1 MNSTIEQLLSAA
13 VEQQLAGNTEAA
25 SGLYNR
31 VLAINPNDISALV
44 NKSAILIEHQNY
56 IDAKLLLEKAIKIAP
71 KDVEALN
78 NYGNVLKE
86 LGEANNS
93 IAQFQLAHEIKPN
106 NSIISSN
113 LGRALLRR
121 GDYKS
126 AIQILE
132 SAIKINPSNSGLRF
146 INALAL
152 PIIPENLNQLE
163 DARKRQHALVDDLL
177 TDNLKLTDPLAEIG
191 MTNFIAAYQGF
202 DDYDIQKKLAMCYQF
217 ACSKLN
223 YIAPH
228 IGQKRKNGKI
238 RIGFI
243 SAHLGNHTISKLNYS
258 LISGLNKNKFELH
271 LFCLGA
277 TTRSKD
283 QTLERF
289 TDNVDKISFPHSTLD
304 HMQSTISKAELD
316 LVYYPDIGMEPLSYF
331 LGFSRLAPVQ
341 CVTWGHPISTGI
353 STIDYFISS
362 ELTELATSNPQY
374 TEKLLRLNCFS
385 TDYVRPNKPN
395 LKKSRAD
402 FKLKEET
409 HLYICPQSL
418 FKFHP
423 DFDEILASILRADLY
438 GEIILIEG
446 QHQDWDIRL
455 KSRFKERLPDVANRI
470 KFLPRLSR
478 LDFLEFVSLADV
490 ILDTPHFCG
499 GNTSYEA
506 FSLGKIVVT
515 LPSKFLRGRLTL
527 GLYRQMGIDMLIARN
542 AEEYVKIAVKYGR
555 NKQAR
560 DSTETLIRKA
570 QKAIFGTKNS
580 ILAHEKFFLEVTK
593 VDNC

>member
-1 MNSTIEQLLSAA
+1 MNSTTEQFLSAA
-13 VEQQLAGNTEAA
+13 VEQQLAGNTDEA
-25 SGLYNR
+25 SRLYNR
-31 VLAINPNDISALV
+31 VLATNPNNVTALV
-44 NKSAILIEHQNY
+44 NQSVIFIDHQNY
-56 IDAKLLLEKAIKIAP
+56 THAKSLLEHAIKIAP
-71 KDVEALN
+71 KDAEALN

-86 LGEANNS
+86 LGEPNNS
-93 IAQFQLAHEIKPN
+93 IAQFQLAHKITPD
-106 NSIISSN
+106 NSIISCN
-113 LGRALLRR
+113 LGRALLRK

-132 SAIKINPSNSGLRF
+132 SAIKINPNDSCIKF

-152 PIIPENLNQLE
+152 PTIPENLDQLNE
-163 DARKRQHALVDDLL
+163 ARKRQCALINDLL
-177 TDNLKLTDPLAEIG
+177 KNNLKLADPLAEIG
-191 MTNFIAAYQGF
+191 MTNFISAYQGY
-202 DDYDIQKKLAMCYQF
+202 DDYDIQKKLAACYKI
-217 ACSKLN
+217 ACPKLN

-228 IGQKRKNGKI
+228 IGQKRKNGRI

-243 SAHLGNHTISKLNYS
+243 SAHLGNHTIAKLNYS
-258 LISGLNKNKFELH
+258 LISGLNKNKFELY
-271 LFCLGA
+271 LFCLGGNK
-277 TTRSKD
+277 RSKD
-283 QTLERF
+283 QILEKF
-289 TDNVDKISFPHSTLD
+289 ATNVDKISFPNPTLD
-304 HMQSTISKAELD
+304 HMHSTISEAELD

-362 ELTELATSNPQY
+362 ELTELETSNPQY

-385 TDYVRPNKPN
+385 TDYIRPNKQS
-395 LKKSRAD
+395 LKKSRVD
-402 FKLKEET
+402 FRIKDET

-423 DFDEILASILRADLY
+423 DFDEILAGILRIDQH
-438 GEIILIEG
+438 GEIILLEG
-446 QHQDWDIRL
+446 QHQEWTIRL
-455 KSRFKERLPDVANRI
+455 KSRFKESIPDVADRI
-470 KFLPRLSR
+470 KFLPRLSGV
-478 LDFLEFVSLADV
+478 DFLEFISLADV

-527 GLYRQMGIDMLIARN
+527 GLYRQMDIDMLVAKS
-542 AEEYVKIAVKYGR
+542 AEEYIKIAVKYGS

-560 DSTETLIRKA
+560 DSIETLIRKA
-570 QKAIFGTKNS
+570 QKTIFGTKDS
-580 ILAHEKFFLEVTK
+580 ILAHEEFFLKVTK
-593 VDNC
+593 FDDY